1 MELRQLKYY
10 LSVLREGSVS
20 AAAQANFV
28 TQPAVSAQ
36 IRRLEEEV
44 GEPLLDRIG
53 RRVAPT
59 QAGRVLAAHAA
70 EILGRVEALERS
82 LGGLKGLESGSLRMG
97 TIDAA
102 SVYVLP
108 DVFRAF
114 HRRHPGVRIE
124 VVIGD
129 SAHLL
134 ALLRSG
140 RVELASAT
148 LPVDGEDV
156 EARAIHRE
164 QMLAVAHPS
173 HELSRRRR
181 VSLSDLCDHG
191 VISYPAD
198 STTRRLIEAV
208 FAENGLGYRATME
221 LGSPEAM
228 KRLAQAGLGVSI
240 LPRPVVSAE
249 LGRRSLKAVA
259 LGRVRFE
266 REIGM
271 VYRRRGSLSAPARAF
286 LEMVDARAARR
297 RESRRA

>member
-1 MELRQLKYY
+1 MELRQLRYF
-10 LSVLREGSVS
+10 LSVVKEGSVS
-20 AAAQANFV
+20 AAAAANFV

-36 IRRLEEEV
+36 IRRLQDEV
-44 GEPLLDRIG
+44 GEPLLERVG
-53 RRVAPT
+53 RRVTPT
-59 QAGRVLAAHAA
+59 QAGKLLAVHAEDVLD
-70 EILGRVEALERS
+70 RVEAMERS
-82 LGGLKGLESGSLRMG
+82 LGGLQRLESGQLRMG

-114 HRRHPGVRIE
+114 HRRYPGVRIE

-134 ALLRSG
+134 ASLRSG
-140 RVELASAT
+140 DVELAT
-148 LPVDGEDV
+148 TTMPVDHDGVD
-156 EARAIHRE
+156 ARPIYRE
-164 QMLAVAHPS
+164 QMLAVVHPS
-173 HELSRRRR
+173 HELARRRR
-181 VSLSDLCDHG
+181 VTLADLSEHG

-198 STTRRLIEAV
+198 STTRRLVEAV
-208 FAENGLGYRATME
+208 FSEHGHDYRATME

-249 LGRRSLKAVA
+249 LGRRSLTAVP

-271 VYRRRGSLSAPARAF
+271 VCRRRDFLSAPARAF
-286 LEMVDARAARR
+286 LEMVDARVL
-297 RESRRA
+297 